1 MDLLVLGKAN
11 KEVADQLGL
20 STRTVEGHRARL
32 MEKLSCTSLA
42 EIVRLSLRAA
52 PPGA

>member
-11 KEVADQLGL
+11 KEVADRLGL

-32 MEKLSCTSLA
+32 MEKLACSSLA
-42 EIVRLSLRAA
+42 ELVRLSLRAA
-52 PPGA
+52 PAGA